1 MSRKHPQSFHGRC
14 KVAVV
19 STDGQRIELIRG
31 LRFNGEEHTYKEW
44 TEISGLPLINIRQ
57 RASMGWSA
65 EDILTTDVEIRGCCP
80 VFIYKSKLRK
90 EQHGN
95 HI

>member
-1 MSRKHPQSFHGRC
+1 MPRKHPQSLHGRR

-19 STDGQRIELIRG
+19 STDGQRIELMRG
-31 LRFNGEEHTYKEW
+31 LRFNGEDHTYKEW
-44 TEISGLPLINIRQ
+44 SEISVPPLINIRQ
-57 RASMGWSA
+57 RASMEWPA
-65 EDILTTDVEIRGCCP
+65 EDTLATDVEMHGCCP

-95 HI
+95 NI